1 MSSPS
6 GVPPTTDPEAL
17 LDCADEPIA
26 IPGAIQPH
34 GALLALTEPDL
45 AVVVSSANADD
56 VFGRPVAG
64 SSLDQLLSADDL
76 DAVRTGLA
84 GDLAEV
90 NPLRVRVDGADADLV
105 LHRADGLLIAEFE
118 PVAGA
123 EEAGAAWHRR
133 LPTVLQR
140 LSGTGTLEEL
150 TAVLARD
157 VRRVTGY
164 DRVMVYRFD
173 PEWNGEVIAEDRRE
187 DLEPFFGLHYPAS
200 DIPAQARALYATN
213 WMRIIPDATYTRV
226 PLDPPANPLTG
237 RPLDLSGAMLRS
249 VSPVHLEY
257 LANMGVVSSMSVSL
271 IDRGKLWG
279 LIACHHYAGPHRPSY
294 ADRVAAEFLGRTAS
308 LLLHT
313 TVTAAE
319 RGDVVATAQSL
330 AALAGTV
337 GLNPRSLSTA
347 LTDGEVTVL
356 DLLPA
361 AGAAVRINGQ
371 LQLLGT
377 TPPPER
383 VVPLVHGLLRAGTA
397 VTDAASRVLPDAAD
411 LADTAS
417 GVLAAPVAGGRDDFL
432 AWFRPETLRE
442 VTWAGNPYG
451 SKTVTTVAGPR
462 LSPRQSFESWS
473 ETVRGTSRPWREH
486 EVAAA
491 RALAAS
497 VTEASLS
504 RVAEDSRLATALQRT
519 LLLEELPDVPGVA
532 LAARYLPSSE
542 DVVGG
547 DWYDIVPL
555 PDGRVAIVL
564 GDVAGHGLAAAA
576 VTAQL
581 RHALRAHLLR
591 APGPGAALDGLNEV
605 MGALLQGELATAV
618 IVQFDPRSGEVVV
631 ASAGHL
637 PVLHAT
643 GGGATYLMGGRGPA
657 LGVLD
662 HTPVRRGAAD
672 PDRRGPAAAL
682 QRRAGRARPR
692 RARRR
697 PRRPAVGG
705 RCGAGGAAGAARLR
719 PRHAEPAE
727 HRRHH
732 AALPRPH
739 LRSAARCRQR
749 AVVVAVTRAA
759 APARATT
766 TALASGRLLA
776 ADAVAVPVEA
786 TGVPGV
792 AAVHRCRTG
801 GSRRVAVL
809 VVDGRR
815 RRGSRG
821 RSGRGGGLRSGRGG
835 RLRSG
840 SGRRDRRQAR
850 GCSPRHRRAAARPGR
865 S

>member
-1 MSSPS
+1 M
-6 GVPPTTDPEAL
+6 

-45 AVVVSSANADD
+45 AVVVASANAAEIL
-56 VFGRPVAG
+56 GRPVAG
-64 SSLDQLLSADDL
+64 ARLDDLLADDDL
-76 DAVRTGLA
+76 AAVRAALT
-84 GDLAEV
+84 AEHV
-90 NPLRVRVDGADADLV
+90 EANPLRVRLADADVDLV

-118 PVAGA
+118 PVPGA

-140 LSGTGTLEEL
+140 LSATGTLEEL

-157 VRRVTGY
+157 VRSVTGY

-173 PEWNGEVIAEDRRE
+173 ADWNGEVIAEDRRD

-226 PLDPPANPLTG
+226 PLEPAANPLTG

-279 LIACHHYAGPHRPSY
+279 LIACHHYAGAHRPSY
-294 ADRVAAEFLGRTAS
+294 TDRTAAEFLGRTAS

-313 TVTAAE
+313 KVTAAE
-319 RGDVVATAQSL
+319 RGDVVGTAQNLASL
-330 AALAGTV
+330 AGAV
-337 GLNPRSLSTA
+337 GLNPRALSDA
-347 LTDGEVTVL
+347 LTGGEATVL

-377 TPPPER
+377 TPPADR
-383 VVPLVHGLLRAGTA
+383 LVPLVRSLLDVGTP
-397 VTDAASRVLPDAAD
+397 VTDAASAVVPDAAD
-411 LADTAS
+411 LAGTSS
-417 GVLAAPVAGGRDDFL
+417 GVLAVEVAGGRDDFL

-451 SKTVTTVAGPR
+451 SKTVTTEAGPR
-462 LSPRQSFESWS
+462 LSPRQSFDSWS
-473 ETVRGTSRPWREH
+473 ETVRGTARPWREH

-491 RALAAS
+491 RSLAAS
-497 VTEASLS
+497 VTEAALS
-504 RVAEDSRLATALQRT
+504 RATEDNRLVTTLQRT
-519 LLLEELPDVPGVA
+519 LLLEELPKVPGVT
-532 LAARYLPSSE
+532 LAARYIPSSD

-555 PDGRVAIVL
+555 PGGRVSIVL

-576 VTAQL
+576 ITAQL

-591 APGPGAALDGLNEV
+591 AEGPGAALDGLNQV
-605 MGALLQGELATAV
+605 ISALLPGELATAV
-618 IVQFDPRSGEVVV
+618 IAEFDPDSGEVVV

-637 PVLHAT
+637 PVLHASA
-643 GGGATYLMGGRGPA
+643 GGAEYVMAGRGPA

-662 HTPVRRGAAD
+662 DIHYAE
-672 PDRRGPAAAL
+672 
-682 QRRAGRARPR
+682 
-692 RARRR
+692 
-697 PRRPAVGG
+697 
-705 RCGAGGAAGAARLR
+705 ARLM
-719 PRHAEPAE
+719 PE
-727 HRRHH
+727 
-732 AALPRPH
+732 
-739 LRSAARCRQR
+739 
-749 AVVVAVTRAA
+749 
-759 APARATT
+759 
-766 TALASGRLLA
+766 GDDRLLLFS
-776 ADAVAVPVEA
+776 DGLVE
-786 TGVPGV
+786 
-792 AAVHRCRTG
+792 R
-801 GSRRVAVL
+801 
-809 VVDGRR
+809 
-815 RRGSRG
+815 
-821 RSGRGGGLRSGRGG
+821 GRGGLGQGMDDLQTTVAAGPV
-835 RLRSG
+835 
-840 SGRRDRRQAR
+840 DPQALLDTVLADLNPP
-850 GCSPRHRRAAARPGR
+850 GTDDVTLLCLART
-865 S
+865 